1 MSINKYESSP
11 TLVAKINPKLKPD
24 DKPADKPAEVTVKIV
39 FKASSSDGAYDQ
51 AFEMVEQ
58 LRTKIFSGDL
68 PPATADGS
76 RTLPLEVSK

>member
-1 MSINKYESSP
+1 MSTNKYESSP
-11 TLVAKINPKLKPD
+11 TLVAKINPKLNPD
-24 DKPADKPAEVTVKIV
+24 DKPAEVTVKIV

-51 AFEMVEQ
+51 AFDMVEQ

-76 RTLPLEVSK
+76 RTLRLEVSK

>member
-1 MSINKYESSP
+1 MSTNKYESSQA
-11 TLVAKINPKLKPD
+11 LVQNVSR
-24 DKPADKPAEVTVKIV
+24 ADKPAEVTVVLV

-51 AFEMVEQ
+51 AFAMVEQ

-76 RTLPLEVSK
+76 RTLRLECSK